1 MYSRMVLRTAKNY
14 ISDHESAMDVV
25 HDSFIKIFRN
35 FKVIDD
41 QKAMEAWVRTVTINT
56 AIDTLRKNNKMT
68 YLEDSAYEPEITEE
82 NSFGKIAV
90 SDLFQSINT
99 LPEGARCVLNLYAI
113 EGYNHKEIASMMN
126 ISEGTS
132 KSQLSRARKLL
143 EILLK
148 SIDNK

>member
-1 MYSRMVLRTAKNY
+1 MVLRTARNY
-14 ISDHESAMDVV
+14 ITDQESAMDVV

-35 FKVIDD
+35 FRMIDD

-56 AIDTLRKNNKMT
+56 AIDALRKLKKLT
-68 YLEDSAYEPEITEE
+68 YLEDSSHDPEINEE
-82 NSFGKIAV
+82 NSFARIAV
-90 SDLFQSINT
+90 NDLFQSINT

-113 EGYNHKEIASMMN
+113 EGYNHKEIANMMN

-143 EILLK
+143 EVLLK
-148 SIDNK
+148 SIDQK